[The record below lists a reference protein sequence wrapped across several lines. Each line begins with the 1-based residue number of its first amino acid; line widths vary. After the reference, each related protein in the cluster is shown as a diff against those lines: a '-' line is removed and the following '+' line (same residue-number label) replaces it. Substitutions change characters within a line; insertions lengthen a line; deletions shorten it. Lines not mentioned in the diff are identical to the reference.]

1 MKTINSCKQT
11 WIRGIHMC
19 KLVDLELQNGTTV
32 KVAENKLGR
41 IQRYLA
47 VFPRLKSVK
56 RVILFG
62 SATTEKCTDQSDV
75 DLCFLYRDK
84 KQYREDMAELYYN
97 IMPEST
103 DDDAMCADYE
113 WFESTN
119 MMTGAMKVAAREGVV
134 IYDSQW

>member
-1 MKTINSCKQT
+1 
-11 WIRGIHMC
+11 MC
-19 KLVDLELQNGTTV
+19 KLVDLQLKNGTTV
-32 KVAENKLGR
+32 KVAENKAERLK
-41 IQRYLA
+41 RYIS
-47 VFPRLKSVK
+47 VFPKLQSVR

-62 SATTEKCTDQSDV
+62 SAMTEHCTEKSDV

-84 KQYREDMAELYYN
+84 KQYREDMAELYYD

-103 DDDAMCADYE
+103 DDDAMCADSE

-119 MMTGAMKVAAREGVV
+119 MLTGAMKVAAREGVI